1 MREPNLLVISN
12 KLRTIM
18 LREHLKTEFMK
29 WSCEVFPNFNFKK
42 RR

>member
-1 MREPNLLVISN
+1 MREPNLLIISN
-12 KLRTIM
+12 KLEEAN
-18 LREHLKTEFMK
+18 LEGDLKTEFVR